1 MPGRL
6 GVDRIEVD
14 IEDDLAR
21 RFSGLRVLAVRL
33 DGFINNRYL
42 GDIESLESRV
52 YSEVR
57 RRHSLES
64 PKDVAVF
71 RAYRDFFWE
80 LGIDP
85 TKLRPSSEAL
95 VRRILMGKG
104 LPRINPLV
112 DAYNLASALTGITMA
127 AYDDSKVSG
136 SLRIRRARPGEA
148 FRGIGMDEEIRLGSE
163 VVLRDDV
170 SILSIYP
177 YRDSDH
183 TKTGEDTRRAIL
195 VTCGVPGISFEILRE
210 AEKVALD
217 FIESVATPQ
226 GESDKQV

>member
-1 MPGRL
+1 MPDRL
-6 GVDRIEVD
+6 GVVRIEVD
-14 IEDDLAR
+14 IEDDLSR
-21 RFSGLRVLAVRL
+21 RFPGLRVLAVRL
-33 DGFINNRYL
+33 QGFINSRYL
-42 GDIESLESRV
+42 GDIEALESRV

-64 PKDVAVF
+64 LKDVDVF

-95 VRRILMGKG
+95 VRRILMGKSI
-104 LPRINPLV
+104 PRINPLV

-127 AYDDSKVSG
+127 AYDDSKVRG
-136 SLRIRRARPGEA
+136 PLRITRARSGEA

-163 VVLRDDV
+163 VVLRDDI

-183 TKTGEDTRRAIL
+183 TKTGADTRRAIL
-195 VTCGVPGISFEILRE
+195 FTCGVPRIGFELLRE

-217 FIESVATPQ
+217 FIEAVATPL
-226 GESDKQV
+226 GEPDKQV